1 MSSPRSATTTSRELQ
16 EDRGQNVLRRRVP
29 FLFSVRFG
37 ITAWYAGVLII
48 TLAMLGI
55 GLRVLLIRSLDQDAH
70 ERLSNAAMDV
80 RAQIRE
86 DEGEQSQGR
95 RGLYQLTPSPGL
107 DVESILLSGVSVT
120 VVDLSD
126 GHIVYQDGTI
136 SNLWP
141 TAADIES
148 IGAEREPTFGTYRV
162 NGYAIRGYTYP
173 IVSRLADDPTSRLP
187 IVIGMIFTSESLS
200 GTTHMLSQLSQTLLL
215 FGIIGGATAS
225 IGGWSL
231 AGRALA
237 PVNRFMQ
244 GADAIAKDRTITSLS
259 RRLEVP
265 PTGDEIAE
273 LGNTFN
279 EMLDR
284 IEQAF
289 VTQQRF
295 VADASHELRTPLTSI
310 KGNVDVLRR
319 QINSDRP
326 TDMQELADALGDVSR
341 ESERMSRLVSD
352 LLSLARSDSDAIPF
366 DPEGDVVSLDL
377 LAREAIRTAEVLV
390 DGQQL
395 ILDADEEVLIH
406 GDGDRLV
413 QVMLILLDNAL
424 RHTPE
429 GGTVALSISED
440 IDPQDRVLCARI
452 DVDDTGSGIA
462 PEHLPHLFERFYRA
476 EDHRARTMGGTGLGL
491 SIALSIVRAHRGW
504 IDVASTPG
512 EGTNFT
518 VWIPKHKS

>member
-1 MSSPRSATTTSRELQ
+1 MSGRHTATVTSRALQ
-16 EDRGQNVLRRRVP
+16 DERQQNVLRRRVP

-55 GLRVLLIRSLDQDAH
+55 GLRVLLIRSLDQDA
-70 ERLSNAAMDV
+70 EQRLSNAAYDI
-80 RAQIRE
+80 RAQISEEPVSGHRE
-86 DEGEQSQGR
+86 IYELSTQ
-95 RGLYQLTPSPGL
+95 PNL
-107 DVESILLSGVSVT
+107 DVRNILLSGVSVT
-120 VVDLSD
+120 VVDLSS
-126 GHIVYQDGTI
+126 GEVEYSGGPLA
-136 SNLWP
+136 NLWP
-141 TAADIES
+141 GEADIE
-148 IGAEREPTFGTYRV
+148 ELKTKREPTLGTYRV
-162 NGYAIRGYTYP
+162 DGYSIRGYTYP
-173 IVSRLADDPTSRLP
+173 IISTHENSSGTQVPM
-187 IVIGMIFTSESLS
+187 VIGVIFTSESLS
-200 GTTHMLSQLSQTLLL
+200 GTTHMLNQLSQALLL
-215 FGIIGGATAS
+215 FGVIGGATAS

-237 PVNRFMQ
+237 PVNRFMSS
-244 GADAIAKDRTITSLS
+244 ADAIAKDRTVTSLS
-259 RRLEVP
+259 RRLDVP

-279 EMLDR
+279 DMLDR

-310 KGNVDVLRR
+310 KGNVDVLRKQVR
-319 QINSDRP
+319 SGRP
-326 TDMQELADALGDVSR
+326 TDTQDMLEALGDVSR
-341 ESERMSRLVSD
+341 ESERMSRLVAD
-352 LLSLARSDSDAIPF
+352 LLSLARSDSEPNRID
-366 DPEGDVVSLDL
+366 DDSEVVSLDL

-390 DGQQL
+390 DGQDL
-395 ILDADEEVLIH
+395 ILNSNEEVLIH
-406 GDGDRLV
+406 GDGDSLV

-424 RHTPE
+424 RHTPA
-429 GGTVALSISED
+429 GQTVSLTISED
-440 IDPQDRVLCARI
+440 VDPQDKVRCARI
-452 DVDDTGSGIA
+452 DVDDTGVGISA
-462 PEHLPHLFERFYRA
+462 EHLPHLFERFYRA

-518 VWIPKHKS
+518 VWLPQRD

>member
-1 MSSPRSATTTSRELQ
+1 MSSAKKATVTSRELTD
-16 EDRGQNVLRRRVP
+16 DRSQNVLRRRVP

-55 GLRVLLIRSLDQDAH
+55 GLRVLLIRSLDQDA
-70 ERLSNAAMDV
+70 EQRLSDAAYDV
-80 RAQIRE
+80 RAQVRE
-86 DEGEQSQGR
+86 EPMTER
-95 RGLYQLTPSPGL
+95 NELYQLTSQPSL
-107 DVESILLSGVSVT
+107 DTEAIVLSGVSVT
-120 VVDLSD
+120 VFDFTDDNIEYSAGPL
-126 GHIVYQDGTI
+126 

-141 TAADIES
+141 QEADIEHFS
-148 IGAEREPTFGTYRV
+148 TERESTLNTYRV
-162 NGYAIRGYTYP
+162 DSYAIRGYTYP
-173 IVSRLADDPTSRLP
+173 IVSSHVTDPRTGVP
-187 IVIGMIFTSESLS
+187 MIIGVIFTSESLS
-200 GTTHMLSQLSQTLLL
+200 GTTHMLSQLSQALLL

-231 AGRALA
+231 AGKALA
-237 PVNRFMQ
+237 PVNRFMSS
-244 GADAIAKDRTITSLS
+244 ADAIAKDRTVTSLS

-265 PTGDEIAE
+265 QTGDEIAE

-279 EMLDR
+279 AMLDR

-295 VADASHELRTPLTSI
+295 VADASHELRTPLTSV
-310 KGNVDVLRR
+310 KGNVDVIRKQLKSGREYDVKD
-319 QINSDRP
+319 ID
-326 TDMQELADALGDVSR
+326 EALGDVSR
-341 ESERMSRLVSD
+341 ESERMSRLVTD
-352 LLSLARSDSDAIPF
+352 LLNLARSDSDPARI
-366 DPEGDVVSLDL
+366 DSEAEVVSLDL

-390 DGQQL
+390 DGQEL
-395 ILDADEEVLIH
+395 ILNSNEEVLIH
-406 GDGDRLV
+406 GDGDTLV

-424 RHTPE
+424 RYTPA
-429 GGTVALSISED
+429 GKTVALSVRED
-440 IDPQDRVLCARI
+440 IDPHDHVRCARI
-452 DVDDTGSGIA
+452 DVDDTGAGIEA
-462 PEHLPHLFERFYRA
+462 EHLPHLFERFYRA

-518 VWIPKHKS
+518 VWLPLREK

>member
-1 MSSPRSATTTSRELQ
+1 MSSPQKATVTSRELPD
-16 EDRGQNVLRRRVP
+16 ERSQNVLRRRVP

-55 GLRVLLIRSLDQDAH
+55 GLRVLLIRSLDQDA
-70 ERLSNAAMDV
+70 EQRLSEAAYDV
-80 RAQIRE
+80 RSQVRE
-86 DEGEQSQGR
+86 EPLTDRNE
-95 RGLYQLTPSPGL
+95 LYQLTSQPSL
-107 DVESILLSGVSVT
+107 DTEAIVLSGVSVT
-120 VVDLSD
+120 VYDFTNDSATYSAGPL
-126 GHIVYQDGTI
+126 

-141 TAADIES
+141 QEADIERFS
-148 IGAEREPTFGTYRV
+148 TEREATLNTYRV
-162 NGYAIRGYTYP
+162 DGYAIRGYTYP
-173 IVSRLADDPTSRLP
+173 IVSTHVTDPRSGVP
-187 IVIGMIFTSESLS
+187 MIIGVIFTSESLS
-200 GTTHMLSQLSQTLLL
+200 GTTHMLGQLSQALLL

-231 AGRALA
+231 AGKALS
-237 PVNRFMQ
+237 PVSRFMSS
-244 GADAIAKDRTITSLS
+244 ADAIAKDRTVTSLS

-265 PTGDEIAE
+265 QTGDEIAE

-279 EMLDR
+279 DMLDR

-310 KGNVDVLRR
+310 KGNVDVVRR
-319 QINSDRP
+319 QLQSGREFSVEDID
-326 TDMQELADALGDVSR
+326 EALGDVSR
-341 ESERMSRLVSD
+341 ESERMGRLVTD
-352 LLSLARSDSDAIPF
+352 LLNLARSDSDPNRI
-366 DPEGDVVSLDL
+366 DSDTEVVSLDL

-390 DGQQL
+390 DGQEL
-395 ILDADEEVLIH
+395 ILHSNEEVLIH
-406 GDGDRLV
+406 GDGDTLV

-424 RHTPE
+424 RYTPA
-429 GGTVALSISED
+429 GKTVALSISED
-440 IDPQDRVLCARI
+440 IDPVDDVRCARI
-452 DVDDTGSGIA
+452 DVDDTGAGIDT
-462 PEHLPHLFERFYRA
+462 EHLPHLFERFYRA
-476 EDHRARTMGGTGLGL
+476 EGHRARTMGGTGLGL

-518 VWIPKHKS
+518 VWLPQRDT

>member
-1 MSSPRSATTTSRELQ
+1 MSPNQKATITSRELPD
-16 EDRGQNVLRRRVP
+16 ERSRNVLRRRVP

-55 GLRVLLIRSLDQDAH
+55 GLRVLLIRSLDSDA
-70 ERLSNAAMDV
+70 EQRLSEAAHDV
-80 RAQIRE
+80 RAQISE
-86 DEGEQSQGR
+86 QPLEGR
-95 RGLYQLTPSPGL
+95 DHLFQLSTQPTL
-107 DVESILLSGVSVT
+107 NTDSIVLSGVSVT
-120 VVDLSD
+120 VYDFTD
-126 GHIVYQDGTI
+126 GSIEYSAGPI

-141 TAADIES
+141 TEADVQQFS
-148 IGAEREPTFGTYRV
+148 TQHNPTLRTYRV
-162 NGYAIRGYTYP
+162 DGYAIRGYTFP
-173 IVSRLADDPTSRLP
+173 ITSTNLADPRTGVP
-187 IVIGMIFTSESLS
+187 MIIGVIFTSESLS
-200 GTTHMLSQLSQTLLL
+200 GTTQMLSQLSQALLL
-215 FGIIGGATAS
+215 FGVIGGATAS

-237 PVNRFMQ
+237 PVNRFMAS
-244 GADAIAKDRTITSLS
+244 ADAIAKDRTVTSLS
-259 RRLEVP
+259 RRLDVP

-273 LGNTFN
+273 LGTTFN

-310 KGNVDVLRR
+310 KGNVDVLRK
-319 QINSDRP
+319 QIRSGRECSHE
-326 TDMQELADALGDVSR
+326 ELSEALADVSR
-341 ESERMSRLVSD
+341 ESERMSRLVTD
-352 LLSLARSDSDAIPF
+352 LLSLARSDSDPNRLDSDA
-366 DPEGDVVSLDL
+366 EVVSLDL

-390 DGQQL
+390 DGQDL
-395 ILDADEEVLIH
+395 ILNSNEEVLIH
-406 GDGDRLV
+406 GDGDTLV

-424 RHTPE
+424 RYTPAGE
-429 GGTVALSISED
+429 TVALTISED
-440 IDPQDRVLCARI
+440 IDPQDKVRCARI
-452 DVDDTGSGIA
+452 DVDDTGLGID

-476 EDHRARTMGGTGLGL
+476 EGHRARTMGGTGLGL

-518 VWIPKHKS
+518 VWLPQRNG